1 MHINSLELLAATLA
15 VKTFLKKASGISV
28 LLQLDNATA
37 VAYINNIGGTV
48 SSQLTELAK
57 ELWMWALDRNITLVA
72 QHIPGVSN
80 TIADAESRT
89 LRDRSDWMLCPQ
101 IFQTIKKA
109 FGPLDV
115 DLFASRLTHQ
125 LPRFFSWRPD
135 PLAEAVD
142 AFQQDWGR
150 LKGFANPPWCLIGR
164 VLSQARRQQAQLVLV
179 APVWKGQTWY
189 PVLLEMLWDYPRLIA
204 LTPDLIQRPTG
215 SQMEMAPQLAVWPVS
230 GKDYLV
236 AAFQRKLLNSCC
248 SHGGLSQPSHMTH
261 TSVSG
266 QASVLKGV
274 VILFQDPP
282 LTQQTSWQNFIKRAT
297 SQAR

>member
-37 VAYINNIGGTV
+37 VAYINNMGGTV

-57 ELWMWALDRNITLVA
+57 ELWMWALDRNLTLVA
-72 QHIPGVSN
+72 QHIPGLSN

-125 LPRFFSWRPD
+125 LPCFFSWRPD

-150 LKGFANPPWCLIGR
+150 LKGFANPPL
-164 VLSQARRQQAQLVLV
+164 VPDRQSPEPSTSPASSASADSTSVE
-179 APVWKGQTWY
+179 G
-189 PVLLEMLWDYPRLIA
+189 
-204 LTPDLIQRPTG
+204 PDLVP
-215 SQMEMAPQLAVWPVS
+215 SAPGNVV
-230 GKDYLV
+230 
-236 AAFQRKLLNSCC
+236 
-248 SHGGLSQPSHMTH
+248 GLSQTNCLDPGSDSVANRLPDGDGPS
-261 TSVSG
+261 TSRVACLREIFSSSCLSEEATKLLL
-266 QASVLKGV
+266 QSWRSKSAQSYDSHFRKWASWCAEGV

-282 LTQQTSWQNFIKRAT
+282 LT
-297 SQAR
+297 